1 MRTNYDLNEML
12 DMPNAQESFA
22 LIALLTSSN
31 PKITDD
37 KYVESVI
44 SQLEELDSG
53 EIFIDFARGHVST
66 QSS

>member
-44 SQLEELDSG
+44 SQLEELDKISRRMLVTL
-53 EIFIDFARGHVST
+53 AMS
-66 QSS
+66 